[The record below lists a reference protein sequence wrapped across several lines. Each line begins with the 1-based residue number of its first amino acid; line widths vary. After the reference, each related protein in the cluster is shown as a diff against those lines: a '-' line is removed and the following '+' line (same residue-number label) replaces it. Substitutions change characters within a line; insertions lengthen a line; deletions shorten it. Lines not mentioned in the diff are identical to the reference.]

1 MLFGFM
7 SCGDKRHKDTS
18 ETTNKHGAITLS
30 SDNEPLMQGFIWA
43 KEQAL
48 SYVFDGDPVG
58 KWFEAALPGREAF
71 CMRDAS
77 HQANGALVLGLDDH
91 LKNMM
96 HKFSLHISESK
107 DWCSYW
113 EINRYDMPAP
123 VDYSDDENFWYNLPA
138 NFDVIDACYRIFQ
151 WTGDTSY
158 ISHPDFVNFYQKSLN
173 EYITAWDADNDGLM
187 ESTEANGN
195 RGLAT
200 YWEAGGQRAETGA
213 DLVAAQYAA
222 NMAYAKMLLIRDE
235 AIESAKYFN
244 IADRLFKLF
253 NYNWWYKEEGRF
265 YASQLKNEVFDTS
278 NIKAMQIYSLYFD
291 IVDNHRKPSL
301 FLNLQEGVNVEE
313 NSYMAEVFY
322 KNGLTEKGFE
332 HLLKQIDPKLKRR
345 EYPENSYTAIGTI
358 VNHVIGLKSYATEN
372 AILTRSGL
380 PNSTK
385 WVQIKNIPV
394 QGREL
399 DILQVGQTETEI
411 LLTKGEPLLW
421 YPRFP
426 GEFEYLLVN
435 GKRRAGQKKYDNRGN
450 PESQLT
456 IKLTKGQTYRVQ
468 IPQMTKTNDY

>member
-1 MLFGFM
+1 MLFGFE
-7 SCGDKRHKDTS
+7 SCDNKKHKDTS
-18 ETTNKHGAITLS
+18 ETTKRHGAITLS
-30 SDNEPLMQGFIWA
+30 SDNEQLVQGFIWA
-43 KEQAL
+43 KEQVL
-48 SYVFDGDPVG
+48 SYVFEGDPVG

-77 HQANGALVLGLDDH
+77 HQANGALVLGLDNH

-96 HKFSLHISESK
+96 HKFCLHISESK

-158 ISHPDFVNFYQKSLN
+158 ISNPDFVNFYQKSLN

-187 ESTEANGN
+187 ESPEANGN

-222 NMAYAKMLLIRDE
+222 NIAYARMLLIRDE
-235 AIESAKYFN
+235 AIEATKYFN

-301 FLNLQEGVNVEE
+301 FLNLQEGVNIEE
-313 NSYMAEVFY
+313 NSYMADVFY

-332 HLLKQIDPKLKRR
+332 HLLKQLDPKLRRR

-358 VNHVIGLKSYATEN
+358 VNHVVGLKSYATEN

-380 PNSTK
+380 PSSTK
-385 WVQIKNIPV
+385 WVHIKNIPV

-411 LLTKGEPLLW
+411 LITKGEPMLW
-421 YPRFP
+421 YPRFT

-435 GKRRAGQKKYDNRGN
+435 GKRRAVQKKYDNRGN

-468 IPQMTKTNDY
+468 VPRMTKD